1 VCMATRLNVTPK
13 TTEKSQIVCTGKSEA
28 EVTNNKNNCAQ
39 GIVLLKLT
47 TDGHEASSYLLK
59 FQVDLISGTAAVEQS
74 RPTGLVWLCS

>member
-1 VCMATRLNVTPK
+1 MATRLNVTPK

-47 TDGHEASSYLLK
+47 TDGHEASH
-59 FQVDLISGTAAVEQS
+59 
-74 RPTGLVWLCS
+74 GL